1 MNSCLKDIYTS
12 NQTKEDFFLRIEY
25 CKRHF
30 EEFSSGEEFNK
41 VISVIHN
48 LEKEYKPSEVREC
61 ICRYDRKI
69 NSYMYKPSINIQNV
83 TINFDIISFLYDIS
97 KKYKVYASDVIYL
110 TDMKNLLDR
119 LRNKDFDLPFFDP
132 FDDENDKEYF
142 FEKYGCHLIEGKD
155 DKTLIIHIDFNSK
168 YEKQSD
174 LILQLNYEICIF
186 KLCKGIYLSDDDK
199 EILNKISSADKTE
212 SYRTNSFYKRII
224 GLYTW
229 DILRENRKTSF
240 TDIRNRIV
248 SEKLYKYNK
257 KICSL
262 EECKMCSSNE
272 NCLKSFIMNYK
283 IAAYSIKNQKT
294 TPTSETPEMYK
305 PTGEHYLERCPLE
318 VISKRF

>member
-1 MNSCLKDIYTS
+1 M
-12 NQTKEDFFLRIEY
+12 
-25 CKRHF
+25 
-30 EEFSSGEEFNK
+30 
-41 VISVIHN
+41 
-48 LEKEYKPSEVREC
+48 
-61 ICRYDRKI
+61 
-69 NSYMYKPSINIQNV
+69 
-83 TINFDIISFLYDIS
+83 
-97 KKYKVYASDVIYL
+97 
-110 TDMKNLLDR
+110 
-119 LRNKDFDLPFFDP
+119 
-132 FDDENDKEYF
+132 
-142 FEKYGCHLIEGKD
+142 
-155 DKTLIIHIDFNSK
+155 
-168 YEKQSD
+168 
-174 LILQLNYEICIF
+174 
-186 KLCKGIYLSDDDK
+186 
-199 EILNKISSADKTE
+199 
-212 SYRTNSFYKRII
+212 
-224 GLYTW
+224 YTW